1 MKIIFVHGMNQQK
14 YDADSLKQHWLDI
27 FQQGI
32 DELHLDVTTTKLKI
46 ELPFYADLIL
56 KHQLSNSF
64 DLGHFLPKSLLEY
77 HIHKGTQ
84 KAAPLNIQSTTEIP
98 QLPFF
103 RANQSLKFSTH
114 LYLLTQFI
122 KDKTLKEFVSVLN
135 NFPKLHEN
143 LIHKFLIE
151 TYFYLANPDFME
163 EVHQRILASLEE
175 DEEHI
180 IVAHSLGTV
189 IAFNL
194 LQQLKSKYNI
204 ERFIT
209 LGCPLAFKV
218 IQSKLI
224 QPIERPVSLR
234 GEWLNFYSSEDFL
247 TTFPLVDAPFDF
259 QPKIINIAISTFIS
273 TPHEIIGYLQHPD
286 VIQNILEPILKP
298 H

>member
-32 DELHLDVTTTKLKI
+32 DEVHLDVTTTELKI
-46 ELPFYADLIL
+46 ALPFYADLIL

-77 HIHKGTQ
+77 HDHKGIQ
-84 KAAPLNIQSTTEIP
+84 KTTPLNIQSTTEIP
-98 QLPFF
+98 QLPFL

-114 LYLLTQFI
+114 LYLLSQLI
-122 KDKTLKEFVSVLN
+122 KDKTLKEFAYLLN
-135 NFPKLHEN
+135 KFPKLHES

-151 TYFYLANPDFME
+151 TYFYLANSDFME
-163 EVHQRILASLEE
+163 EVHQRILVSLED

-194 LQQLKSKYNI
+194 LQQLKSKYSI
-204 ERFIT
+204 QRFIT

-218 IQSKLI
+218 IQTKLL
-224 QPIERPVSLR
+224 QPIERPTSLH

-247 TTFPLVDAPFDF
+247 TTFPLVNSPFDF

-273 TPHEIIGYLQHPD
+273 TPHEIVGYLQHPD

-298 H
+298 D